1 MNKTTFAF
9 IYFILLVI
17 GMVIIANKGIFALYL
32 VGITIAM
39 LFVGDY
45 LEKQDSKRP

>member
-9 IYFILLVI
+9 AYFILLVI
-17 GMVIIANKGIFALYL
+17 GMIVIANKGIFALYL

-45 LEKQDSKRP
+45 LENKESKRP